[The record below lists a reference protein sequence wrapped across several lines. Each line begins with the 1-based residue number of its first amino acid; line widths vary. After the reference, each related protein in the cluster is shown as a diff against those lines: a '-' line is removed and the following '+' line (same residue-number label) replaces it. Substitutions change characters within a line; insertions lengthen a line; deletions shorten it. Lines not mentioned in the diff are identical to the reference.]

1 MLIKQLSKDF
11 IEIHAPAKINLFLQ
25 VLNKRPDG
33 YHNIYSLMQAITLF
47 DRLKIKKI
55 DKAECRVNL
64 TGNLG
69 STPIKNNLVTRAY
82 ELFKKEFGL
91 KSGIKVDLEKNIPIA
106 AGLGGGSSDCA
117 SAMIAINRLFELRLS
132 NRQLAQISA
141 ELGSDIPFFFYKG
154 QAFVSGRGE
163 IVEETNFP
171 VDYNIIVVST
181 GIPVSTVQ
189 SYKALNLKLT
199 TNKSASTLETYD
211 GLEGYIELLKE
222 LRNGFEAIQFKR
234 TPNLLAIKEQLLKS
248 GALLARMSGTGP
260 AMFGIFLD
268 NCKRERVSS
277 INFPDCHL
285 YTVKPFLLPER
296 ERQQQEGKSNGDYRD
311 SDHH

>member
-1 MLIKQLSKDF
+1 MLMKEFSKDSL
-11 IEIHAPAKINLFLQ
+11 EIHAPAKINLFLQ

-33 YHNIYSLMQAITLF
+33 YHNINSLMQAISLF
-47 DRLKIKKI
+47 DKLKITTI
-55 DKAECRVNL
+55 ARPECQITL
-64 TGNLG
+64 GGELGNVR
-69 STPIKNNLVTRAY
+69 IENNLINRAY
-82 ELFKKEFGL
+82 DLFYKKFSL
-91 KSGIKVDLEKNIPIA
+91 KKGIRVELEKNIPIA

-117 SAMIAINRLFELRLS
+117 SAMIAMNRMFQLGLS
-132 NRQLAQISA
+132 NPDLAQISA

-163 IVEETNFP
+163 IVEETSFP

-199 TNKSASTLETYD
+199 TNKSTSTLETYY
-211 GLEGYIELLKE
+211 GLEGYIELLNE
-222 LRNGFEAIQFKR
+222 LRNGFEATQFRR

-260 AMFGIFLD
+260 TMFGIFLE

-277 INFPDCHL
+277 VSFPDCHL

-296 ERQQQEGKSNGDYRD
+296 EMEQQEGKSNGDYRD

>member
-1 MLIKQLSKDF
+1 MLIKQLSKDY

-33 YHNIYSLMQAITLF
+33 YHNIYSLMQAISLF
-47 DRLKIKKI
+47 DKLKVTRI
-55 DKAECRVNL
+55 ARPECQVTL
-64 TGNLG
+64 GGEFGNVR
-69 STPIKNNLVTRAY
+69 IENNLINRAY
-82 ELFKKEFGL
+82 DLFQKKFSL
-91 KSGIKVDLEKNIPIA
+91 KKGIRVQLDKNIPIA

-163 IVEETNFP
+163 IVEETSFP

-199 TNKSASTLETYD
+199 TNKSTSTLETYY
-211 GLEGYIELLKE
+211 GLEGYIELLNE
-222 LRNGFEAIQFKR
+222 LRNGFETTQFKC

-260 AMFGIFLD
+260 AMFGIFLE

-277 INFPDCHL
+277 VNFPDCHL

-296 ERQQQEGKSNGDYRD
+296 EMQQQEGKANGDYRD